1 MFICLQNCR
10 IGGRNRHLCTHWD
23 VFFRSKMKIQLRN
36 KSINANHHF
45 IIFDDIALLRSVR
58 KWILIVKKTNVVH
71 IMNLQRYRNDN
82 SGTAVTNLLFDE
94 FLHRTKIN
102 IYDFLQT
109 MVLSNVCICRFEHR
123 RKQEEYF
130 IMQGQTERYIT
141 TVFYIKKRQL

>member
-1 MFICLQNCR
+1 
-10 IGGRNRHLCTHWD
+10 
-23 VFFRSKMKIQLRN
+23 MKIQLRN

-71 IMNLQRYRNDN
+71 IMNLQRDRHDN

-109 MVLSNVCICRFEHR
+109 MVLSNVYISRYEHR
-123 RKQEEYF
+123 RKQEEYL
-130 IMQGQTERYIT
+130 IVPYGKDVASCN
-141 TVFYIKKRQL
+141 VFYIKKRQL